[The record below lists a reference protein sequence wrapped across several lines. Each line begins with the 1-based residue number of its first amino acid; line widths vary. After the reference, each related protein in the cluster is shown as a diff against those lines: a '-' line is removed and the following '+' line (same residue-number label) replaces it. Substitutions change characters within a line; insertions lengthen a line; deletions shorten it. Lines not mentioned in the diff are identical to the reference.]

1 MFIFAVEII
10 INTKHNTTTIMKQ
23 FSYLLAAFVMM
34 ISFTGCKNGPDYLYV
49 DTLSDEAKASFIES
63 EDDTDAYNQAFN
75 NYSTARFYPIFSEFE
90 KTHRYLVENEDGAE
104 ACEGDDGEMAPP
116 ADNNEGGAVIYTDDD
131 VTNIDGMGDEPTYEE
146 LSKYNTPNFVLYKL
160 NDKKAREAAKDF
172 AEKKISYE
180 EFQKKTQDA
189 VTVINLYDKNFDSCV
204 SIDRKAFDTLLEKLR
219 KTIAQIDK
227 EAAAKKAEAAKE

>member
-1 MFIFAVEII
+1 M
-10 INTKHNTTTIMKQ
+10 KH
-23 FSYLLAAFVMM
+23 FSYLLTAFVMLM
-34 ISFTGCKNGPDYLYV
+34 TFTGCNNGPDYLYV
-49 DTLSDEAKASFIES
+49 DTQSDEAKASFIES
-63 EDDTDAYNQAFN
+63 EDDNDAYSKAFN

-90 KTHRYLVENEDGAE
+90 KTHRYLVENEGGAE
-104 ACEGDDGEMAPP
+104 ACEGDDGEMAAP
-116 ADNNEGGAVIYTDDD
+116 ADNSDGGAVIYTDDD

-160 NDKKAREAAKDF
+160 NDNKAREAAKDF
-172 AEKKISYE
+172 VDHKISYE
-180 EFQKKTQDA
+180 EFQKKAQEA